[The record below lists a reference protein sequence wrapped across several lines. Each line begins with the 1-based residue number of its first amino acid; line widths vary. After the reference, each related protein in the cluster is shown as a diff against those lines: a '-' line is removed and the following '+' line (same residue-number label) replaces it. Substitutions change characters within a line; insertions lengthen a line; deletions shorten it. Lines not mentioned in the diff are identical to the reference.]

1 MPPMVDFHSG
11 NIVVAGAAL
20 QLGGYEY
27 KFLEQ
32 HSRIYPH
39 IQRAVASITLAN
51 GMTQD
56 QLAEIICF
64 GGVVFEMLTGY
75 ELGKN
80 LKGLTPKNWQ
90 DCGRDPDARDML
102 NRIFDKTQSAVTLS
116 QIREL
121 PYFLKNTTPLK
132 ELQNFKPIP
141 GDYSSDVKNLLERSG
156 KKVPTY
162 DKRRPAET
170 TTTTTKPSATE
181 VIDIKTTLTL
191 PPPSTPSSKRS
202 TQTNVPPA
210 TPTSPPPTRPVTTST
225 PVVSQTPA
233 PPPPPPPAAPAPP
246 PPPAPS
252 TSAPPPSGGDG
263 DRNALLGQIHQG
275 IKLKKTVTND
285 RSTPKFK

>member
-1 MPPMVDFHSG
+1 MVDFHSG

-80 LKGLTPKNWQ
+80 LKGLTPKNWH
-90 DCGRDPDARDML
+90 DCERDPDARDML
-102 NRIFDKTQSAVTLS
+102 NRIFDKTQSAVTLN

-162 DKRRPAET
+162 DKRRPAETTT

-233 PPPPPPPAAPAPP
+233 PPPPPPAAPAPP